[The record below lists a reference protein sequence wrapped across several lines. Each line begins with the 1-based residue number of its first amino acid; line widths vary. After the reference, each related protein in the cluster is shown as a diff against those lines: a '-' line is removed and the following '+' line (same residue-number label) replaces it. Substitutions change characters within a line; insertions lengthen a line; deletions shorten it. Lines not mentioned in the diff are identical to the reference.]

1 VESRRGVYKYLHITA
16 TLTKIIVLSLSCIL
30 SILLPARSMDT
41 RFLRHAL
48 SSHEPSPPSI
58 DHRARNRVEGDIE
71 EVVGSGVEGVV
82 PYLEP
87 KGQR

>member
-1 VESRRGVYKYLHITA
+1 
-16 TLTKIIVLSLSCIL
+16 
-30 SILLPARSMDT
+30 MDT

-48 SSHEPSPPSI
+48 SSRELSPPSV
-58 DHRARNRVEGDIE
+58 DQRARDRVEGNIE
-71 EVVGSGVEGVV
+71 EVVGSGMEGVV

>member
-16 TLTKIIVLSLSCIL
+16 TLTKIIVLSLSRIL

-48 SSHEPSPPSI
+48 SSRELSPPSV
-58 DHRARNRVEGDIE
+58 DQRARDRVEGNIE
-71 EVVGSGVEGVV
+71 EVVGSGMEGVV